1 VAYWKIPQ
9 VDLKRTCCAKKNQGN
24 QIKKIQQEMCQD
36 EVVRREDVQFPVL
49 EFEFFEV
56 EIYEVYATCIKELW
70 TF

>member
-1 VAYWKIPQ
+1 
-9 VDLKRTCCAKKNQGN
+9 
-24 QIKKIQQEMCQD
+24 MCQD